1 MRLAKSTILK
11 KRINKGFSIVEVAFT
26 VTVFTIVFSAIVGS
40 GYLLYN
46 GFNRVKSNA
55 VRLQEMGKFL
65 ETVTADVYSI
75 DIYPRYAG
83 KEFTF
88 EEKLLGFTVKG
99 SPVEYSEDGGSF
111 KITRGKD
118 KVEYEFIEKFDVKY
132 FDDSDFEIMED
143 ELPHYCVMS
152 FTFYN
157 KKTVSITVKL

>member
-11 KRINKGFSIVEVAFT
+11 KRIKRGFSIVEVAFT
-26 VTVFTIVFSAIVGS
+26 VTVFTLVFSAIVGS

-65 ETVTADVYSI
+65 ETVTADVYSV

-83 KEFTF
+83 EQFVF
-88 EEKLLGFTVKG
+88 EEKLLAFTVMG
-99 SPVEYSEDGGSF
+99 SPVEYSEEGGSF
-111 KITRGKD
+111 KIKRGKER
-118 KVEYEFIEKFDVKY
+118 VEYKFIENFSVKY
-132 FDDSDFEIMED
+132 FDDNDFEIMED
-143 ELPHYCVMS
+143 EFPHYCVMS